1 MTVASVI
8 DKDFSDDDDDSY
20 DPNPLPAVNAVDA
33 HLRDFDCFI
42 EAQDY
47 VSDKIFRSLASIK
60 AFIQNITGRSLFKL
74 DHCIVTVPKIKL
86 KYV

>member
-20 DPNPLPAVNAVDA
+20 DPNPLPIVNEVDT

-42 EAQDY
+42 EAQDS
-47 VSDKIFRSLASIK
+47 VSDKIFHSLATIK
-60 AFIQNITGRSLFKL
+60 AFIQNIKGRSLFKL
-74 DHCIVTVPKIKL
+74 DNCILTVPKIKL